1 MEGIRRTWNR
11 SGSHE
16 REDNKVNRIENSII
30 YPPIRVMFSMASIMQ
45 VSMRESGR
53 ELPEFL
59 EAGIWESKRGDEIC
73 KNFRK
78 NRLHK
83 SGTPKINIRDGTARE
98 GA

>member
-59 EAGIWESKRGDEIC
+59 EAGIWESKRGDEIW

-98 GA
+98 GV